1 MLSNALA
8 QEWLSRAAGQAQPR
22 NMERKTTEADNPKER
37 YAFEI
42 WRTDV
47 EWAQRRVSESAIVGS
62 A

>member
-1 MLSNALA
+1 
-8 QEWLSRAAGQAQPR
+8 
-22 NMERKTTEADNPKER
+22 MERKTTAAGNPKER

-47 EWAQRRVSESAIVGS
+47 EWAERRVSESAIVGS